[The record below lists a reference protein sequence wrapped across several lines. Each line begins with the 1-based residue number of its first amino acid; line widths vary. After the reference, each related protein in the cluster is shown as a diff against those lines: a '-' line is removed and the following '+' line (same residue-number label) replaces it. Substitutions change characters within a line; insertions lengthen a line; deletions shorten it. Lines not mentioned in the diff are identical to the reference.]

1 MSTNT
6 IKTSLLIPSQL
17 PEYIRDDES
26 YKNFVLF
33 LQSYYEWLEENGNV
47 LDRSKKILSYADIDN
62 TTDEFLQY
70 YANDFLQYI
79 PESAFVD
86 RREAV
91 RFAKQ
96 LYQAKG
102 VPSSFKFLF
111 RMLYNSDFEYYMTKD
126 SVLRASDVLLEYRIL
141 PAAAP
146 VPYKTVLE

>member
-1 MSTNT
+1 MITDAV
-6 IKTSLLIPSQL
+6 KTSLLIPSQL
-17 PEYIRDDES
+17 PEYIRDDPS
-26 YKNFVLF
+26 YEKFVLF

-47 LDRSKKILSYADIDN
+47 LDRSNKILSYADIDN

-126 SVLRASDVLLEYRIL
+126 SVLRASDEIGRAHV
-141 PAAAP
+141 
-146 VPYKTVLE
+146 